1 MQIGISTYTYTWAFG
16 VPGSMPRIPM
26 SIYSLIE
33 KAESLQVGCI
43 QVADNYPLAEQHPDE
58 LDRIR
63 EYARSRN
70 IAIEVGTRGLTTEN
84 LDRHI
89 DLAAYFS
96 SPILRMVVDNQNY
109 RPDLETIVTIIRKAL
124 PKLAA
129 HGIILALENH
139 DRLHASVFKEIVV
152 RTGSKFT
159 GICLDCVNSMG
170 IGEGLETV
178 TENLAPYTVN
188 LHVKDFI
195 VKRVSHMMGFV
206 VEGTPAGKGFL
217 DLPQILGKLRPYNR
231 CGSAILELWTPP
243 AVTVEETLERE
254 ESWARQSI
262 IYLKTIIDQ
271 P

>member
-16 VPGSMPRIPM
+16 VPGSMPGQPM
-26 SIYSLIE
+26 SIYSLID
-33 KAESLQVGCI
+33 KAAALQADCI

-58 LDRIR
+58 L
-63 EYARSRN
+63 ARMRDHAGNRN
-70 IAIEVGTRGLTTEN
+70 IAIEVGTRGLTPEN
-84 LDRHI
+84 LDRHV
-89 DLAAYFS
+89 DLASYFS
-96 SPILRMVVDNQNY
+96 SPILRMVVDSQNY
-109 RPDLETIVTIIRKAL
+109 KPDLDTIVKIIRKAL
-124 PKLAA
+124 PKLAE
-129 HGIILALENH
+129 HRITLALENH
-139 DRLHASVFKEIVV
+139 DRLHSSVFKEIVI
-152 RTGSKFT
+152 RADSEFT

-217 DLPQILGKLRPYNR
+217 NLPEILGKLGRYNR

-243 AVTVEETLERE
+243 AATLEETLERE
-254 ESWARQSI
+254 ESWARESIAYVKTLFIQS
-262 IYLKTIIDQ
+262 
-271 P
+271 

>member
-16 VPGSMPRIPM
+16 VPGAMPRKPM
-26 SIYSLIE
+26 SVYSLME
-33 KAESLQVGCI
+33 KAVALQVDCI
-43 QVADNYPLAEQHPDE
+43 QVADNFPLAEQHPDE
-58 LDRIR
+58 LAAIR
-63 EYARSRN
+63 EYAGNRN
-70 IAIEVGTRGLTTEN
+70 IAVEVGTKGLTAEN

-89 DLAAYFS
+89 DLAVYFS
-96 SPILRMVVDNQNY
+96 SPILRMVVDSQNY
-109 RPDLETIVTIIRKAL
+109 RPELDTMVTIIREAL
-124 PKLAA
+124 PKLAE
-129 HGIILALENH
+129 HHIILALENH

-152 RTGSKFT
+152 RTGSTFT

-217 DLPQILGKLRPYNR
+217 NLPEILGKLRPYNR

-243 AVTVEETLERE
+243 AATLEETLERE
-254 ESWARQSI
+254 ESWARESI
-262 IYLKTIIDQ
+262 AYLKTLSIQ
-271 P
+271 S